1 MRFPI
6 FFIPAIM
13 SGIAVLDMPYG
24 YYTLLRI
31 VVCGSGA
38 FGAFLIYASYQWR
51 WFLIPVAAVPAIIA
65 LLYNP
70 LTAAH
75 PDRLDTILHAASHY
89 TFLALV
95 GTARFSQSLDGYEH
109 RIGGW
114 NVG

>member
-31 VVCGSGA
+31 VICGSGA
-38 FGAFLIYASYQWR
+38 FGAFLIYASYQRR
-51 WFLIPVAAVPAIIA
+51 WFLIPAATAPAIIA

-70 LTAAH
+70 LIPVHLTRDIWF
-75 PDRLDTILHAASHY
+75 PINLSSVLLFTI
-89 TFLALV
+89 LALV
-95 GTARFSQSLDGYEH
+95 KLKWD
-109 RIGGW
+109 
-114 NVG
+114 

>member
-70 LTAAH
+70 LIPVHLTRDIWF
-75 PDRLDTILHAASHY
+75 PINLLCVLLFSILGLVKWKLD
-89 TFLALV
+89 
-95 GTARFSQSLDGYEH
+95 
-109 RIGGW
+109 
-114 NVG
+114 